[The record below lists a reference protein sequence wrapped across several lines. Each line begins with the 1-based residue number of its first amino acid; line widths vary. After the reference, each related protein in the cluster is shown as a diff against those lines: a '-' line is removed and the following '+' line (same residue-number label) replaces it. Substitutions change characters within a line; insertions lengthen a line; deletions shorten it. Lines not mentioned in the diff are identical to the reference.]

1 MPRIVRVQQLPQ
13 IRLPQPLQP
22 LRFQL
27 PRVQQAIPQMVP
39 QPLPRIGLCARAVV
53 SKNKIPS
60 PAEIDLIRELSKPL
74 AMEASLRAFLE
85 KVFKDTEIM
94 KAPDNVDDL
103 IYNHYKATE
112 KVQGVKAVA
121 NCELWKKFISDV
133 WTVVKDQQI
142 LSQAFVQYSQPQVT
156 LEALFRWT
164 GSQENVTSE
173 LFRVLCDDF
182 FYFHVSNGF
191 AACRVYANAKFT
203 HAPQVVAW
211 LKKYISA
218 GEATHGIKS
227 FKLAGPVALAGRA
240 DVFVIYCESK
250 QRAQTLASELTKL
263 QGYFNDHIPAMTTRV
278 QPGVGVSLGAEP
290 ESQATGVASPPKRAT
305 IEKFYSTHL
314 AALRGRGYTEKAARE
329 EAIWKAYRDAFAA
342 QSFGGLRCELTS
354 AAVYNYNANKEVVGH
369 GFEIFARFVC
379 AAFRG
384 AGLNPMRP
392 GD

>member
-1 MPRIVRVQQLPQ
+1 M
-13 IRLPQPLQP
+13 
-22 LRFQL
+22 
-27 PRVQQAIPQMVP
+27 
-39 QPLPRIGLCARAVV
+39 
-53 SKNKIPS
+53 PS

-94 KAPDNVDDL
+94 KGPDNVDDL

-112 KVQGVKAVA
+112 KVQSVKAVA
-121 NCELWKKFISDV
+121 NCELWNKFISEV
-133 WTVVKDQQI
+133 WTVVKDHQI

-164 GSQENVTSE
+164 ASQKNVASE

-191 AACRVYANAKFT
+191 AACRVYANAKFS
-203 HAPQVVAW
+203 HAPQVLAW

-218 GEATHGIKS
+218 GGATHGIKS
-227 FKLAGPVALAGRA
+227 FKLAGPAALAGRA

-250 QRAQTLASELTKL
+250 QHAQTLASELTKL
-263 QGYFNDHIPAMTTRV
+263 QGHFNDHVPAMTTRV

-305 IEKFYSTHL
+305 VKNFYSKHMTDL
-314 AALRGRGYTEKAARE
+314 LGRGYTEKAAKE
-329 EAIWKAYRDAFAA
+329 EALWKAYRDAFAA

-369 GFEIFARFVC
+369 GFDIFARFVC

-384 AGLNPMRP
+384 AGLDPMRP